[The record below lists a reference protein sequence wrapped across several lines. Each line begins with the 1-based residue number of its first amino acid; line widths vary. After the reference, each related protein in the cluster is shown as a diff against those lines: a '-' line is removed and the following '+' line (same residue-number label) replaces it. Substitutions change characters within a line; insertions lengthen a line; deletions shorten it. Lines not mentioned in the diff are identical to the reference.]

1 MSCAGNVRI
10 GTDRDGPNRPCAGLD
25 SRSTRG
31 GCVLPLRRF
40 HRYATETDVTPTRH
54 ESSNSPRTWGQT
66 RGPLSIGLPTRE
78 SRPAPPPILWR
89 GNPGSPRRH
98 WGRHDALSFGG
109 THPPLQ
115 TLYCFPFS
123 PRQSAGLWMALSD
136 HQPLSRGL
144 GMGYSLHVACRAS
157 RGADNRFLPAARS
170 YMYSAACEVHTL
182 CLLVED
188 WNMSPPSSSSA
199 LDARSVGISR
209 RSATASKAEGIRNAT
224 SFVFPS
230 VLQDLNCCLASSFCY
245 WLRLLPGGNAPSEYT
260 IKVRRRPGPS
270 QLTG

>member
-1 MSCAGNVRI
+1 MRAAILPGHGGR
-10 GTDRDGPNRPCAGLD
+10 
-25 SRSTRG
+25 RG
-31 GCVLPLRRF
+31 GLCLLDCRLGNLDPRPLQSSGE
-40 HRYATETDVTPTRH
+40 ETP
-54 ESSNSPRTWGQT
+54 EALAG
-66 RGPLSIGLPTRE
+66 IG
-78 SRPAPPPILWR
+78 
-89 GNPGSPRRH
+89 
-98 WGRHDALSFGG
+98 ALSFGE